1 MPGKPVRR
9 TSISKRR
16 RSSREWT
23 IRLAVA
29 GVALAVGYVSGA
41 QSLAYSIR
49 AQAPER
55 ANRLAPW
62 DGRIAAAIAAK
73 DTSVAEPSPAQLER
87 AERFA
92 KKALRGE
99 PLAVPA
105 VASLAI
111 VNQFNGDTQAA
122 RRLFAYSDRLSR
134 RDLRT
139 RLWVIEDAV
148 AREDIPDAL
157 RNYDMALRTSRRAP
171 EILFPILSAAVSD
184 PEIARGLL
192 NLLKA
197 NPPWGESFIAQLA
210 GSNLE
215 PLAIA
220 RFYDMASARGIAIPP
235 SAEAALVNALV
246 ASGAYERAWAYYRN
260 IRPDADARRSRNP
273 NFAHITESPSLFDW
287 NANAAVPG
295 VNASLRSGRD
305 GGVLDFS
312 APATVGALVAQQ
324 YQLLPPGRYRLEGRS
339 IGLDQSPSASPYWS
353 LECIDGRELDRID
366 LPNSSEANGRFA
378 GEFRVD
384 ADCPAQILKLNL
396 RPSNKIGGVTGQIDR
411 AALRPI

>member
-1 MPGKPVRR
+1 MPGKSARR
-9 TSISKRR
+9 TSVSNR

-23 IRLAVA
+23 VRLAVA
-29 GVALAVGYVSGA
+29 GIALAAGYVSGA
-41 QSLAYSIR
+41 QSLAYAIR

-62 DGRIAAAIAAK
+62 DGRITAAIAAK
-73 DTSVAEPSPAQLER
+73 DTTVAEPSPAQLER
-87 AERFA
+87 AEQFA
-92 KKALRGE
+92 KKALSGE

-111 VNQFNGDTQAA
+111 ANQFRGNTEAA

-139 RLWVIEDAV
+139 RLWAIEDAV
-148 AREDIPDAL
+148 SREDIPGAL

-192 NLLKA
+192 SLLET
-197 NPPWGESFIAQLA
+197 NPPWGESFVAQLA
-210 GSNLE
+210 GSDVE

-220 RFYDMASARGIAIPP
+220 QFYDMASAQGLAVRP
-235 SAEAALVNALV
+235 SAEAALVNKLV

-260 IRPDADARRSRNP
+260 TRRDVDARRSRNP
-273 NFAHITESPSLFDW
+273 DFAETIESPSLFDW
-287 NANAAVPG
+287 NAVAAVPG
-295 VNASLRSGRD
+295 VNASLQSGQA

-339 IGLDQSPSASPYWS
+339 VGVDQSPNASPYWS
-353 LECIDGRELDRID
+353 LECIDGREMGRID

-384 ADCPAQILKLNL
+384 TGCPAQILKLNL
-396 RPSNKIGGVTGQIDR
+396 RPSNKIGGVSGQIDR
-411 AALRPI
+411 AALQPI